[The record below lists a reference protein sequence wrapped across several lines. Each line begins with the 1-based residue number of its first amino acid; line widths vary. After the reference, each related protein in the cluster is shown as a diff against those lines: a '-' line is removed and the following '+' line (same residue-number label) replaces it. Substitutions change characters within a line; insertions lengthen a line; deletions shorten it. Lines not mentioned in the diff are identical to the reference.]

1 MLFIL
6 LTKAGGVSRQKTELQ

>member
-6 LTKAGGVSRQKTELQ
+6 LTLFAKNMTTSTS